1 MAFFH
6 YFKLKCIVVIAL
18 ALLAVIYFNVDVR
31 TMVVRGLMRTGLFKA
46 DIKNDRIRLI
56 ESNSWRVPGEIAFI
70 NADGREVKLSE
81 KKGKVLFI
89 NFWATWCPPCRAE
102 MPSISSLQ
110 RKLENDK
117 GFEIMMVEVDKRPEP
132 AISFMSTGQ
141 YNLAVYSPVSF
152 IPPEIFDGNLPTTMV
167 ISADGTIVYHHIG
180 AANYDHPDFLKFI
193 SDLSK

>member
-1 MAFFH
+1 MAFFPS
-6 YFKLKCIVVIAL
+6 FKLKWIVITAL
-18 ALLAVIYFNVDVR
+18 ALLAVIYINVDAR

-46 DIKNDRIRLI
+46 DIKNDRIRLV
-56 ESNSWRVPGEIAFI
+56 ESKSWKAPGEVTFV
-70 NADGREVKLSE
+70 NADGRKIKLSE
-81 KKGKVLFI
+81 KKGKVVFI

-110 RKLENDK
+110 RKLENNK
-117 GFEIMMVEVDKRPEP
+117 GFEIMMVEVDKKPEA
-132 AISFMSTGQ
+132 AINFMTKGQ
-141 YNLAVYSPVSF
+141 YNLPVYSPVSF

-193 SDLSK
+193 SGLSK